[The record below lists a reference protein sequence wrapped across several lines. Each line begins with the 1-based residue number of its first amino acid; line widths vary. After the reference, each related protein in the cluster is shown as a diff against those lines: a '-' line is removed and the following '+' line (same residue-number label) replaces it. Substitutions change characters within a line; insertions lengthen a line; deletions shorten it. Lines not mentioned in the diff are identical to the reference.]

1 MNERTKT
8 AAWAHSVEMSIG
20 RGENKMRGGR
30 RRSALPPQG
39 SNINFYLLVIAV
51 WERQDGA
58 NTALKTHTA
67 VRSQHSALV
76 HLLFTF
82 GLMLSLYMFIFKA
95 GFRELTWHLSM
106 SSWAPFPGSVCT
118 ATAPQTDSVLPCR
131 CSPLSAAPRQTATAR
146 QTEGLQR
153 RGKKINIKYALINI
167 CIWVRWIYVM
177 WNEALIAMNLQRIT
191 SQH

>member
-1 MNERTKT
+1 MNERTKI

-39 SNINFYLLVIAV
+39 SNINFYLLVITV

-67 VRSQHSALV
+67 VYSQHFSPSFILISWC
-76 HLLFTF
+76 TF
-82 GLMLSLYMFIFKA
+82 GFMLSLYVHLQN
-95 GFRELTWHLSM
+95 RWRTWHLSM

-131 CSPLSAAPRQTATAR
+131 CSPLSAAPHQTATAR

-153 RGKKINIKYALINI
+153 RKKDKY
-167 CIWVRWIYVM
+167 
-177 WNEALIAMNLQRIT
+177 
-191 SQH
+191 